1 MNDNFDEDMADLHAV
16 IDELKIALKIVGVAV
31 VALFIALVAL

>member
-1 MNDNFDEDMADLHAV
+1 MNDNFDDDMADLQDI
-16 IDELKIALKIVGVAV
+16 IDALKVSLKIVGVAV